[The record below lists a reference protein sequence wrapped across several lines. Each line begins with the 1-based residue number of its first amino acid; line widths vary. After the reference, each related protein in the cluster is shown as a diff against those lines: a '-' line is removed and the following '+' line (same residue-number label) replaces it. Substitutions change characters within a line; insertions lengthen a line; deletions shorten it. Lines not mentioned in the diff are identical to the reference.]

1 LVRTIA
7 KDHDHK
13 RAQILGAAARLFAE
27 EGYDR
32 ASMIQIAQA
41 CGISKANIYH
51 YYDGKEALLF
61 DVLDSYLSQLSSRIC
76 GLDLHGLPPRDRLQ
90 RLLTEVLLAYE
101 GADHQHKVQLNAMS
115 ALPEGQQAHLRAYQR
130 DMVHCLMAVIRD
142 AAPERLRQDRQR
154 LRSVTMSVFGMLN
167 WHYMWNPGAD
177 SPARKDYAGLVT
189 ALTLEGVTGL

>member
-1 LVRTIA
+1 MVRTIA

-32 ASMIQIAQA
+32 ASMTRIAQA

-61 DVLDSYLSQLSSRIC
+61 DVLDSYLSRLSARIC
-76 GLDLHGLPPRDRLQ
+76 GMDLRALAPRERLQ
-90 RLLTEVLLAYE
+90 QILTEVLLAYE
-101 GADHQHKVQLNAMS
+101 GADHEHKVQLNAMS
-115 ALPEGQQAHLRAYQR
+115 ALPDGQQEQLRAYQR
-130 DMVHCLMAVIRD
+130 DMVHCLMGVIRD
-142 AAPERLRQDRQR
+142 AAPERMQKDRQT

-177 SPARKDYAGLVT
+177 IPARKDYARIVT
-189 ALTLEGVTGL
+189 ALTLDGVAGL